1 VVRLE
6 ITNTSAND
14 SREVVPVYYDPQAAE
29 QPVRLVGWATAEV
42 AAGASATVEVLCDR
56 RMWRTWNASAG
67 AWDVLT
73 GGELLV
79 ARGLG
84 DIRHRLPAG

>member
-1 VVRLE
+1 
-6 ITNTSAND
+6 
-14 SREVVPVYYDPQAAE
+14 
-29 QPVRLVGWATAEV
+29 
-42 AAGASATVEVLCDR
+42 
-56 RMWRTWNASAG
+56 MWRTWNVSAG

-84 DIRHRLPAG
+84 DIRHRLPA